1 MISYHVELD
10 DLHSHH
16 YRVTLSVPQ
25 PGDALEL
32 ALPVWIPGS
41 YLVREFA
48 RHLSG
53 LQAQQGGQAWEVQAL
68 DKARWQLRRPAGAPA
83 SRAALTVR
91 WRVYAFDTSVRTAFL
106 DDRRGFFNGTGLL
119 LRVVGRE
126 AQAQRLSLGRLP
138 AGWEVATA
146 MPAAAPGRSRG
157 ESGAWLAADYD
168 ELVDHPFELGSFW
181 RGRFSAGGV
190 PHELVVA
197 GAWPRFDGDRLLR
210 DTQRICAEQIA
221 FWHGAD
227 AAARSAPFGRYVFL
241 INAVGDGYGGL
252 EHRASTALLTSRR
265 DLPVQGSE
273 PGGDGYIGL
282 LGLISHEYF
291 HSWNVKRLKPAEF
304 ATLDYQHE
312 NYTRLLWFFEG
323 VTSYYDDLM
332 LRRAGLIDAPRYLRL
347 LTRNLASL
355 AATPGRQLQSLAE
368 ASFDAWIKYYR
379 PDENSANATVSYYV
393 KGALVALALDLSLRQ
408 RGHSLDA
415 VMRRLW
421 ADSAGGP
428 VDEAAIQAALQAV
441 AGRGLQRTLRAWVH
455 GTDELPLAELLAA
468 TGVLCGSE
476 RAGWAATLGLKL
488 SEGPVSGVQVKSVLA
503 GSAAAVAGVAAGD
516 ELLAVDGW
524 RIRRL
529 DDALAWAGRESP
541 FDLLLARDQRVLT
554 LRLQPQ
560 RDAALAAT
568 PTLALQER
576 PARHALAR
584 RRAWIDA

>member
-1 MISYHVELD
+1 MIRYHVALD
-10 DLHSHH
+10 DLPGHH
-16 YRVTLSVPQ
+16 YRVTLTVPQ
-25 PGDALEL
+25 PGPEVEL

-53 LQAQQGGQAWEVQAL
+53 FSARQGRQACEVQAL
-68 DKARWQLRRPAGAPA
+68 DKARWRVRCAPG
-83 SRAALTVR
+83 SRAALTVS
-91 WRVYAFDTSVRTAFL
+91 WRVYAFDTSVRTAWL
-106 DDRRGFFNGTGLL
+106 DERRGFFNGSSLL
-119 LRVVGRE
+119 PRVVGRE
-126 AQAQRLSLGRLP
+126 VQPHRLSLGRLP

-146 MPAAAPGRSRG
+146 MPVSPDGTERG
-157 ESGAWLAADYD
+157 TAGTWQAADYD
-168 ELVDHPFELGSFW
+168 ELIDHPFELGSFW

-190 PHELVVA
+190 PHEIVVA
-197 GAWPRFDGDRLLR
+197 GAWPRLDGDRLVR
-210 DTQRICAEQIA
+210 DVQRICARQIA

-227 AAARSAPFGRYVFL
+227 APPRSAPFDRYVFL
-241 INAVGDGYGGL
+241 VNAVGEGYGGL

-265 DLPVQGSE
+265 DLPAQGVE
-273 PGGDGYIGL
+273 PAGDGYIGL
-282 LGLISHEYF
+282 LGLVSHEYF

-304 ATLDYQHE
+304 ATLDYQQE

-347 LTRNLASL
+347 LARNVAAL
-355 AATPGRQLQSLAE
+355 AATPGRQVQSVAE

-379 PDENSANATVSYYV
+379 PDENTPNATVSYYV
-393 KGALVALALDLSLRQ
+393 KGALVALALDLMLRQ
-408 RGHSLDA
+408 RGHSLDE

-421 ADSAGGP
+421 QDSDGGP
-428 VDEAAIQAALQAV
+428 IDEAAIHRALQAV
-441 AGRGLQRTLRAWVH
+441 AGRSLQRTLRAWVH

-468 TGVLCGSE
+468 TGVDCRGE
-476 RAGWAATLGLKL
+476 RAGLAAALGLKL
-488 SEGPVSGVQVKSVLA
+488 AEAPLTGVQVKSVLA
-503 GSAAAVAGVAAGD
+503 GGAAAAAGVSAGD

-529 DDALAWAGRESP
+529 DDAQAWVGREQP
-541 FDLLLARDQRVLT
+541 FELLLCRDQRMLT
-554 LRLQPQ
+554 LRVTPPADQ
-560 RDAALAAT
+560 ALAQA
-568 PTLALQER
+568 PTLALHDR